1 MIKKNILYS
10 LIVAVVTLIIVVIV
24 FVLYTNITLN
34 KKKTYT
40 PKSIKPAI
48 PSSLSWGSD
57 FNHDYEKIKKEKE
70 NNNNPQG
77 NVFKYFKN
85 K

>member
-1 MIKKNILYS
+1 MIKKNILYT
-10 LIVAVVTLIIVVIV
+10 LIVTVVTLIIAVIF

-40 PKSIKPAI
+40 SKSIKPPI

-57 FNHDYEKIKKEKE
+57 FNHNYEKIKKEKE
-70 NNNNPQG
+70 NNSPQG
-77 NVFKYFKN
+77 NAFKYFKN